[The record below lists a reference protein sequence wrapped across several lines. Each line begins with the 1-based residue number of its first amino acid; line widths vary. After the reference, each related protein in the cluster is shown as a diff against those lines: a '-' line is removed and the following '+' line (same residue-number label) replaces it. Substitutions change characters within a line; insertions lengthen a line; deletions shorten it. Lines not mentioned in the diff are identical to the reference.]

1 MRRHLLRLGA
11 LGAAAAVLAGCAAM
25 PAGPSVLVLPGTG
38 KSFEQFQADEMNCR
52 NYADYQIGGQSA
64 QAAANQSA
72 IGSAALGTAIGALA
86 GAAVGGGRGAGV
98 GAGGG
103 LLIGSAA
110 GTGASQASGYELQRR
125 YDYAYIQCMY
135 AKGHQVPVY
144 GQVTNSYPGDRY
156 TSPSYPPYSS
166 SYPPPPPGP
175 QGTVSIPP
183 PPPGVPPPPPP
194 GKILRSVPPPGR

>member
-11 LGAAAAVLAGCAAM
+11 FGAAAAVLAGCAAM

-103 LLIGSAA
+103 LLVGSAA
-110 GTGASQASGYELQRR
+110 GTGASQASGYDLQRR

-135 AKGHQVPVY
+135 AKGDRVPVSGTMSDGAGASPRPSFASPPAPVQRPSPGW
-144 GQVTNSYPGDRY
+144 GQG
-156 TSPSYPPYSS
+156 
-166 SYPPPPPGP
+166 
-175 QGTVSIPP
+175 SIPP
-183 PPPGVPPPPPP
+183 PPPAGTPPAPPP
-194 GKILRSVPPPGR
+194 GVLER

>member
-11 LGAAAAVLAGCAAM
+11 LGGAAAVLAGCAVM
-25 PAGPSVLVLPGTG
+25 PAGPTVLVLPGTG
-38 KSFEQFQADEMNCR
+38 KSFEQFQADDMNCR

-64 QAAANQSA
+64 QTAANQSA
-72 IGSAALGTAIGALA
+72 IGSAAVGTAIGALA

-110 GTGASQASGYELQRR
+110 GSGASQASGYDLQRR

-135 AKGHQVPVY
+135 AKGDRVPVS
-144 GQVTNSYPGDRY
+144 GAKSDALAPGPRPSFS
-156 TSPSYPPYSS
+156 TSPPPVQHSPPAGQGAM
-166 SYPPPPPGP
+166 PPPPPA
-175 QGTVSIPP
+175 GTPPP
-183 PPPGVPPPPPP
+183 PPPGV
-194 GKILRSVPPPGR
+194 LER